1 MNLCYKR
8 RVSLATT
15 LVDVAM
21 LNRSLAD
28 MTRRFGIA
36 HDEITALVDAVATA
50 AVVCTLVAT
59 KMSK

>member
-1 MNLCYKR
+1 
-8 RVSLATT
+8 VSLATT

-36 HDEITALVDAVATA
+36 HDEITALADAVATA
-50 AVVCTLVAT
+50 AVVCTLAAT